1 MHRMVNG
8 KRVEMTPEEERQHL
22 EWQSAKQTEIENTL
36 QAKAAADEAKAMRK
50 QAIAQKLGI
59 TIDELQLLTER

>member
-1 MHRMVNG
+1 MVNG

-22 EWQSAKQTEIENTL
+22 KRQRAKQTEIENTL